1 MKLFI
6 YILMSAEVLILI
18 NHIYKGYNLLII
30 FLILLICFIL
40 NILMLRCKE
49 SKF

>member
-6 YILMSAEVLILI
+6 YVLMGCEVLILA
-18 NHIYKGYNLLII
+18 NQIYKGYNLFYIFII
-30 FLILLICFIL
+30 FLVCFIL
-40 NILMLRCKE
+40 NILMLRCDQ

>member
-6 YILMSAEVLILI
+6 YVLMGCEVLILA
-18 NHIYKGYNLLII
+18 NHIYKGYNLFII
-30 FLILLICFIL
+30 FLIFLVFFIL